1 MSPNENRFRYSL
13 RGLNSQLF
21 FVVILPISI
30 LLIAITFGSFALHQ
44 DAMRDLVA
52 TRDQRTVN
60 SSARALGEQLDHRKA
75 VIQSIGIR
83 STDNLSQDDFLTSVE
98 FLSDDFDAGI
108 AIIGPT
114 YDLLG
119 FSARLEKWQEFED
132 EVIKYLDQSK
142 SGQLITPRIS
152 APFYIKGQDDIYSF
166 VIYQANQNNPIIVGI
181 FSVTKLA
188 RENLASILSYDNVGS
203 VMLVDQNINMLYES
217 GLQEVPE
224 TLLDYP
230 GITEALR
237 GETGTTYLDIEGGE
251 HVIVYSPISTT
262 NWALVIDEP
271 WREITSPLLRYSES
285 GSLILLPIVIFALIA
300 IWFGTLKIIQPLR
313 AFQTQAGMFTQGDF
327 KAFNEPVGGI
337 EEIQTLQTTFIGMAE
352 EVEKAQ
358 PVLTRSLNVVTKGQE
373 EERKRLA
380 RELHD
385 DPLQSLIALNQRI
398 MIARR
403 VADNSDLQ
411 GSLTEIETMLGKTMQ
426 ELRRL
431 TRALR
436 PIYLEDLGLVSA
448 LESLGLEMSE
458 SIGIPIL
465 FKLEGIERRL
475 PDNVEIAL
483 YRITQE
489 AISNIS
495 KHAGAS
501 KAKIAISY
509 NDTNLLLQIEDD
521 GEGFDPPKNLG
532 ELASIGHYGLLGIHE
547 RADLINADYQIQSE
561 SGHGT
566 TVTIQVPFQS

>member
-1 MSPNENRFRYSL
+1 MSPRENRFRYSL

-152 APFYIKGQDDIYSF
+152 DPFYIKGQDDIYSF

-313 AFQTQAGMFTQGDF
+313 AFQAQAGMFTQGDF

-358 PVLTRSLNVVTKGQE
+358 QVLTRYLNVVTKGQE

-385 DPLQSLIALNQRI
+385 DTLQSLIALNQRI

>member
-1 MSPNENRFRYSL
+1 MSLRDNKFSYSL

-60 SSARALGEQLDHRKA
+60 SSARAVGEQLDHRKA

-83 STDNLSQDDFLTSVE
+83 TTDSLSQDDFLTSVE
-98 FLSDDFDAGI
+98 FLFDDFDAGI
-108 AIIGPT
+108 AVIGPT
-114 YDLLG
+114 YDLIG
-119 FSARLEKWQEFED
+119 FSARLETWQEFEG
-132 EVIKYLDQSK
+132 EVLDYLDQSD
-142 SGQLITPRIS
+142 SGHLITPRIS
-152 APFYIKGQDDIYSF
+152 DPFYTKDPDEIFSF
-166 VIYQANQNNPIIVGI
+166 VIYQANQNNPIIVGL

-188 RENLASILSYDNVGS
+188 RENLAGILSHDNVGS
-203 VMLVDQNINMLYES
+203 VILVDQNLNMLYQS
-217 GLQEVPE
+217 GIQEIPE
-224 TLLDYP
+224 NLLDYP
-230 GITEALR
+230 GINEALR
-237 GETGTTYLDIEGGE
+237 GETGTTYLDVEGGE

-300 IWFGTLKIIQPLR
+300 LWFGTLKIIQPLR
-313 AFQTQAGMFTQGDF
+313 AFQTQAAMFTKGDF
-327 KAFNEPVGGI
+327 KAFNESVGGI

-358 PVLTRSLNVVTKGQE
+358 QVLTRYLNVVTKGQE

-385 DPLQSLIALNQRI
+385 DTLQSLIALNQRI

-403 VADNSDLQ
+403 MADDGDQS
-411 GSLTEIETMLGKTMQ
+411 GALTEIETMLGKTMQ

-448 LESLGLEMSE
+448 LESLGHEMSE

-465 FKLEGIERRL
+465 FKSEGIERRL

-495 KHAGAS
+495 KHANAS
-501 KAKIAISY
+501 RAEIAISY
-509 NDTNLLLQIEDD
+509 NNTNLILKIGDD
-521 GEGFDPPKNLG
+521 GVGFDSPKNLG

-547 RADLINADYQIQSE
+547 RADLINADYQIHSE
-561 SGHGT
+561 PGQGT
-566 TVTIQVPFQS
+566 IITVQVPFQI

>member
-1 MSPNENRFRYSL
+1 MSPRENRFRYSL

-152 APFYIKGQDDIYSF
+152 DPFYIKGQDDIYSF

-237 GETGTTYLDIEGGE
+237 GETGTTYLDVEGGE

-313 AFQTQAGMFTQGDF
+313 AFQAQAGMFTQGDF

-337 EEIQTLQTTFIGMAE
+337 EEIQTLQATFIGMAE

-358 PVLTRSLNVVTKGQE
+358 QVLTRYLNVVTKGQE

-385 DPLQSLIALNQRI
+385 DTLQSLIALNQRI

-566 TVTIQVPFQS
+566 TITIQVPFQS

>member
-1 MSPNENRFRYSL
+1 MSPRENRFRYSL

-152 APFYIKGQDDIYSF
+152 DPFYIKGQDDIYSF

-237 GETGTTYLDIEGGE
+237 GETGTTYLDVEGGE

-313 AFQTQAGMFTQGDF
+313 AFQTQARMFTQGDF

-358 PVLTRSLNVVTKGQE
+358 QVLTRYLNVVTKGQE

-385 DPLQSLIALNQRI
+385 DTLQSLIALNQRI

-566 TVTIQVPFQS
+566 TVTIQVPFQI

>member
-1 MSPNENRFRYSL
+1 MSLKENKIRYSL

-44 DAMRDLVA
+44 GAMRELVA

-75 VIQSIGIR
+75 VIQSIGLRTEDI
-83 STDNLSQDDFLTSVE
+83 LSQDDFLTSVE

-108 AIIGPT
+108 AVIGPT
-114 YDLLG
+114 YDLIR
-119 FSARLEKWQEFED
+119 FSAMLERWQEFED
-132 EVIKYLDQSK
+132 EVINYLDQSD
-142 SGQLITPRIS
+142 SGHLITPRIS
-152 APFYIKGQDDIYSF
+152 DPFYIDSQEDIYSF

-188 RENLASILSYDNVGS
+188 RENLAGILSYDNVGS
-203 VMLVDQNINMLYES
+203 VILVDQNINMLYQS
-217 GLQEVPE
+217 GLQEIPE
-224 TLLDYP
+224 NLLNYP

-237 GETGTTYLDIEGGE
+237 GETGTTYLDVEGGE

-300 IWFGTLKIIQPLR
+300 LWFGTLKIIQPLR
-313 AFQTQAGMFTQGDF
+313 AFQTQAAMFTQGDF

-358 PVLTRSLNVVTKGQE
+358 QVLTRYLNVVTKGQE

-385 DPLQSLIALNQRI
+385 DTLQSLIALNQRI

-403 VADNSDLQ
+403 MTDNGDLR
-411 GSLTEIETMLGKTMQ
+411 GPLTEIETMLGKTMQ

-448 LESLGLEMSE
+448 LESLGHEMSE

-475 PDNVEIAL
+475 PDNIEIAL

-495 KHAGAS
+495 KHANAS
-501 KAKIAISY
+501 RAEIAISY
-509 NDTNLLLQIEDD
+509 NDTNLILKIGDD
-521 GEGFDPPKNLG
+521 GVGFDSPKNLS
-532 ELASIGHYGLLGIHE
+532 ELSSIGHYGLLGIHE

-561 SGHGT
+561 PGQGT
-566 TVTIQVPFQS
+566 IIIVQVPFQT

>member
-1 MSPNENRFRYSL
+1 
-13 RGLNSQLF
+13 
-21 FVVILPISI
+21 
-30 LLIAITFGSFALHQ
+30 
-44 DAMRDLVA
+44 
-52 TRDQRTVN
+52 
-60 SSARALGEQLDHRKA
+60 
-75 VIQSIGIR
+75 
-83 STDNLSQDDFLTSVE
+83 
-98 FLSDDFDAGI
+98 
-108 AIIGPT
+108 
-114 YDLLG
+114 
-119 FSARLEKWQEFED
+119 
-132 EVIKYLDQSK
+132 
-142 SGQLITPRIS
+142 
-152 APFYIKGQDDIYSF
+152 
-166 VIYQANQNNPIIVGI
+166 
-181 FSVTKLA
+181 
-188 RENLASILSYDNVGS
+188 
-203 VMLVDQNINMLYES
+203 MLYES

-358 PVLTRSLNVVTKGQE
+358 QVLTRYLNVVTKGQE

-385 DPLQSLIALNQRI
+385 DTLQSLIALNQRI

-475 PDNVEIAL
+475 PDNIEIAL

-566 TVTIQVPFQS
+566 TITIQVPFQS

>member
-1 MSPNENRFRYSL
+1 MSPRENRFRYSL

-83 STDNLSQDDFLTSVE
+83 SKDNLSQDDFLTSVE

-152 APFYIKGQDDIYSF
+152 DPFYIKGQDDIYSF

-237 GETGTTYLDIEGGE
+237 GETGTTYLDVEGGE

-358 PVLTRSLNVVTKGQE
+358 QVLTRYLNVVTKGQE

-385 DPLQSLIALNQRI
+385 DTLQSLIALNQRI

-403 VADNSDLQ
+403 TTDKGDLR

>member
-1 MSPNENRFRYSL
+1 
-13 RGLNSQLF
+13 
-21 FVVILPISI
+21 
-30 LLIAITFGSFALHQ
+30 
-44 DAMRDLVA
+44 MRDLVA

-132 EVIKYLDQSK
+132 EVLKYLDQAR

-152 APFYIKGQDDIYSF
+152 DPFYIKGQDDIYSF
-166 VIYQANQNNPIIVGI
+166 VIFQANQNNPIIVGI

-188 RENLASILSYDNVGS
+188 RENLAGILSYDNAGS

-217 GLQEVPE
+217 GLQEAPE
-224 TLLDYP
+224 ILLDYP

-237 GETGTTYLDIEGGE
+237 GETGTTYLDVEGGE

-313 AFQTQAGMFTQGDF
+313 AFQAQAGMFTQGDF

-358 PVLTRSLNVVTKGQE
+358 QVLTRYLNVVTKGQE

-385 DPLQSLIALNQRI
+385 DTLQSLIALNQRI

-475 PDNVEIAL
+475 PDNIEIAL

-547 RADLINADYQIQSE
+547 RADLINADYQIKSE

-566 TVTIQVPFQS
+566 TITIQVPFQI

>member
-1 MSPNENRFRYSL
+1 
-13 RGLNSQLF
+13 LF

-152 APFYIKGQDDIYSF
+152 DPFYIKGQDDIYSF

-313 AFQTQAGMFTQGDF
+313 AFQAQAGMFTQGDF

-358 PVLTRSLNVVTKGQE
+358 QVLTRYLNVVTKGQE

-385 DPLQSLIALNQRI
+385 DTLQSLIALNQRI

-532 ELASIGHYGLLGIHE
+532 ELASIGHYGLLRIHE

-561 SGHGT
+561 LGHGT
-566 TVTIQVPFQS
+566 TVTIQVPFES